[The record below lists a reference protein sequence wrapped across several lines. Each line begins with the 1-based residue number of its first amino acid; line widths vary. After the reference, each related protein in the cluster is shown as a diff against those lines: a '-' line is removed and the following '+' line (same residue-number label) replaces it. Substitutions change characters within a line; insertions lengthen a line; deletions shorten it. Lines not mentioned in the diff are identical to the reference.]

1 MGLAV
6 RTIAAFAVALISL
19 WVLEVARNGV
29 DIQQTWVGQTP
40 VTIYAAPDATGP
52 AVFVAHGFAGSQQMM
67 QGFALPLARAG
78 YRVFAFEFL
87 GHGRHPLPMSGD
99 VTTVE
104 GTTRF
109 LMDQTNEVIDALK
122 DDASPVAL
130 LGHSMA
136 TDVLVRVATERSD
149 VGPVVLISAFSQV
162 IDAVT
167 PQDLLLV
174 TGAWEPGLRGF
185 ALEALQMVVPEASEG
200 DTVKN
205 GSITRRAVAAPFTEH
220 VSILQS
226 RVARAEAVAWLDEYF
241 ARTSR
246 VTVLPTGFAIIG
258 LLGGLVVLFPAIARL
273 LPRREV
279 FAASL
284 TKAQLAASVLVPASV
299 TPLVAGA
306 IELEVLPVLV
316 ADYLALHLLIF
327 GVLQIVLLRFWGVGI
342 GRFSWCT
349 LVLLL
354 AWCGVFAV
362 ALDRYA
368 ANFWPSSGRLW
379 VISAILL
386 GALPYMLADA
396 VLTTRAP
403 FWRRLFVRLG
413 FLVSLAIAVALD
425 FEGLF
430 FLIMI
435 APVLVLFYLVFGT
448 VGRQAAYRAGPLSS
462 GIALGMVLAW
472 ALGVSFPMFQ
482 AVS

>member
-1 MGLAV
+1 MGLTL
-6 RTIAAFAVALISL
+6 RTIAAFAVVLMSL
-19 WVLEVARNGV
+19 WVLETARSGV
-29 DIQQTWVGQTP
+29 VIEQTRVGETP
-40 VTIYAAPDATGP
+40 VTIYSEPEADGP

-99 VTTVE
+99 VTAVD
-104 GTTRF
+104 GTTR
-109 LMDQTNEVIDALK
+109 LLVDQTNEVIDALK
-122 DDASPVAL
+122 DDASPFAL

-136 TDVLVRVATERSD
+136 TDVLVRVAAERSD

-185 ALEALQMVVPEASEG
+185 ALEALQMVAPEATEG
-200 DTVKN
+200 DTVTN
-205 GSITRRAVAAPFTEH
+205 GSVTRRAVAAPFTEH

-226 RVARAEAVAWLDEYF
+226 RVARGEAVAWIDAF
-241 ARTSR
+241 FGRTSS
-246 VTVLPTGFAIIG
+246 VNILPTGFAIIG
-258 LLGGLVVLFPAIARL
+258 LLAGLVVLFPAAAQL
-273 LPRREV
+273 LRRREV
-279 FAASL
+279 
-284 TKAQLAASVLVPASV
+284 LAANLSRGQMTAIVLVPASV

-327 GVLQIVLLRFWGVGI
+327 GVLQLVFLRFWGIGF
-342 GRFSWCT
+342 GRFS
-349 LVLLL
+349 LAAMALLL
-354 AWCGVFAV
+354 ASCAVFAV

-368 ANFWPSSGRLW
+368 ANFWPTSGRLW
-379 VISAILL
+379 VIAAILL

-396 VLTTRAP
+396 VLTTRASL
-403 FWRRLFVRLG
+403 WRRLFVRTG
-413 FLVSLAIAVALD
+413 FLVSLAFAVALD

-448 VGRQAAYRAGPLSS
+448 MGRQAAARAGPWPS
-462 GIALGMVLAW
+462 GIALGIVLAW
-472 ALGVSFPMFQ
+472 ALGVSFPLFQ
-482 AVS
+482 AV